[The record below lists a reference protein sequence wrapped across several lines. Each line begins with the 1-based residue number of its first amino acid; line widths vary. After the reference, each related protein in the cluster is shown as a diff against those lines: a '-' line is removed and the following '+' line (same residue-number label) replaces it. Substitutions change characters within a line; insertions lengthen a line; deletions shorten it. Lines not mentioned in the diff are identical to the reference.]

1 MTKLVDLPFGI
12 YEKAI
17 CASLSWE
24 DKLNLAKESGY
35 DFIEMN
41 IDATE
46 ERMERLYCPDYANV
60 VKNAIMKTSIPI
72 YTLALTANRSYPVG
86 STNGNIREKGIE
98 LIKKAV
104 DFAYH
109 SGIRIIH
116 LAAYDEHGEQRNSDS
131 EILFKNAIV
140 ECVNHAAKKGVIL
153 ALETM
158 DTNFMGSNQKVMEYV
173 RLLDSPYLQAYV
185 DIGNLTAMG
194 INPSVDLP
202 LGGRHIVGIHLKDA
216 RPNVCRDVPF
226 GEGVVDF
233 DSCFKTLS
241 QMHYE
246 GFFVAEMWSHD
257 DAGFHKYLKTA
268 CRFLKTKMNGY

>member
-24 DKLNLAKESGY
+24 DKLYLAKESGY

-41 IDATE
+41 IDASE
-46 ERMERLYCPDYANV
+46 ERLERLYHPDYANS
-60 VKNAIMKTSIPI
+60 VKNAIIKTSIPI

-86 STNGNIREKGIE
+86 STNVKIREKGIE
-98 LIKKAV
+98 LIKKAIE
-104 DFAYH
+104 FACH
-109 SGIRIIH
+109 SGIRIVH

-140 ECVNHAAKKGVIL
+140 ECVNCAAKKGVIL

-158 DTNFMGSNQKVMEYV
+158 DTNFMGSSGKVMEYV

-185 DIGNLTAMG
+185 DVGNLTAMG
-194 INPSVDLP
+194 INPVVDLP

-216 RPNVCRDVPF
+216 RENICRDVLF
-226 GEGVVDF
+226 GEGIVDF
-233 DSCFKTLS
+233 ESCFKTLS
-241 QMHYE
+241 QMNYE

-257 DAGFHKYLKTA
+257 DAEFHQYLKTA
-268 CRFLKTKMNGY
+268 RHFLKAKMNGY